1 MDRRLPLN
9 QPERPARAD
18 RYVLLSSRGP
28 FRAGSTTTVSWSSE
42 ARPAREEDLPY
53 VNLCMDYGPSDL
65 LLSVFMMRVF
75 ADPGLARRATE
86 ILVLA
91 LVVALIHVAT
101 RRSDAN
107 PPGAKGAALF
117 AVPALSGAAVHFAAV
132 AIGVDWILSA
142 ARIHG

>member
-1 MDRRLPLN
+1 
-9 QPERPARAD
+9 
-18 RYVLLSSRGP
+18 
-28 FRAGSTTTVSWSSE
+28 
-42 ARPAREEDLPY
+42 
-53 VNLCMDYGPSDL
+53 
-65 LLSVFMMRVF
+65 MMRVF
-75 ADPGLARRATE
+75 ADPSLALRITE

-91 LVVALIHVAT
+91 LVVALIHVTT

-117 AVPALSGAAVHFAAV
+117 AVPASSVAAVRSAAV